1 MKIKEASIKGPRIEM
16 MPLIDSFFL
25 ILVYFIYA
33 FLSMSVHRGVPLSL
47 PKAAT
52 AVEQK
57 LEHVGISIT
66 KEGAIFLNKQK
77 VTKDELS
84 SALHA
89 MKSSFEDQKN
99 YLYIYGD
106 KAASHGT
113 VIEIFDLVRKAGIKK
128 IFIETEKADDD
139 H

>member
-1 MKIKEASIKGPRIEM
+1 MKIQEASIKGPRIEM

-33 FLSMSVHRGVPLSL
+33 FLSMSVNRGVPLTL

-57 LEHVGISIT
+57 LEHIGISIT
-66 KEGAIFLNKQK
+66 KEGAIFLNKQR
-77 VTKDELS
+77 VTKSELS
-84 SALHA
+84 VRLLAL
-89 MKSSFEDQKN
+89 KPSFDRKEN

-106 KAASHGT
+106 KAASHGA
-113 VIEIFDLVRKAGIKK
+113 VIEVFDLVRKAGIKK
-128 IFIETEKADDD
+128 IFIETEKADE
-139 H
+139 

>member
-1 MKIKEASIKGPRIEM
+1 MKLNEISVKGPRIEM

-47 PKAAT
+47 PKVST
-52 AVEQK
+52 AIEQK
-57 LEHVGISIT
+57 LEHVGVSIT
-66 KEGAIFLNKQK
+66 KEGAIFLNKEK

-84 SALHA
+84 ARLTA
-89 MKSSFEDQKN
+89 MKPSFERKEN

-106 KAASHGT
+106 KAASHGA
-113 VIEIFDLVRKAGIKK
+113 VIEIFDLVRKAGIRK
-128 IFIETEKADDD
+128 IFIETEKADE
-139 H
+139 

>member
-1 MKIKEASIKGPRIEM
+1 MKLQEISVKGPRIEM

-33 FLSMSVHRGVPLSL
+33 FLSMSTHRGVPLTL
-47 PKAAT
+47 PKAAS

-57 LEHVGISIT
+57 LEHVGVSIT
-66 KEGAIFLNKQK
+66 KEGTIFLNKEK

-84 SALHA
+84 ARLVA
-89 MKSSFEDQKN
+89 MRPSFESKEN

-106 KAASHGT
+106 KAASHGM
-113 VIEIFDLVRKAGIKK
+113 VIEIFDLVRKAGISR
-128 IFIETEKADDD
+128 IFIETEKADE
-139 H
+139 

>member
-1 MKIKEASIKGPRIEM
+1 MKLKEISVKGPRIEM

-33 FLSMSVHRGVPLSL
+33 FMSMSVHRGVPLSL
-47 PKAAT
+47 PKVAT

-57 LEHVGISIT
+57 LEHIGISIT

-77 VTKDELS
+77 VTKGELS
-84 SALHA
+84 VRLAA
-89 MKSSFEDQKN
+89 MKPSFESKEN

-106 KAASHGT
+106 EAASHGM
-113 VIEIFDLVRKAGIKK
+113 VIEIFDLVRKAGISR
-128 IFIETEKADDD
+128 IFIETEKADE
-139 H
+139 